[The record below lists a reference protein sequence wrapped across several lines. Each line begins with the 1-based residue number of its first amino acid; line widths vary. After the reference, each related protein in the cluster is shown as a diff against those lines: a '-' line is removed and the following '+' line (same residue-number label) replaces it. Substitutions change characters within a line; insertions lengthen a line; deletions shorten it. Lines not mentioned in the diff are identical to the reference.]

1 MKKEKKDGKWLKFR
15 HRVVRNI
22 VYCVLRPYVHFKY
35 GIKIEKFKEQEKRP
49 YLILL
54 NHQTPF
60 DQFFVG
66 MTFKGPVYY
75 MATEDIFSLGWISSL
90 IKYLV
95 EPIPIK
101 KQTTDVRAIIS
112 CLKVA
117 KEGGTIAIAPEGNR
131 TYSGR
136 TEYMNPSIVSLARK
150 LGMPILL
157 YRIEGGYGS
166 EPRWSDVVRKGK
178 MRVWC
183 ARVLKPEEYA
193 EMSDSELFSAISE
206 TLYVDEACA
215 DSEYHSKRSAEYL
228 ERAIYYCPFC
238 GLSEL
243 ESRGEIIKCKKC
255 GREIRYTPY
264 KQLRGVN
271 FDFPYE
277 FVADWYDAQKAYMN
291 TIDVRA
297 FTESPIYT
305 DRALISE
312 VIPYKHK
319 VKLGEVSLSL
329 YGNRIVA
336 GDLEFL
342 FDETSAVTVL
352 GKNKANIYHGGKIY
366 QLKSDKRFNALKYV
380 HIYHRYKNLIK
391 GDENEQF
398 LGL

>member
-1 MKKEKKDGKWLKFR
+1 MKKKKKDGKWLKFR

-193 EMSDSELFSAISE
+193 EMSDSELFS
-206 TLYVDEACA
+206 
-215 DSEYHSKRSAEYL
+215 RSARL
-228 ERAIYYCPFC
+228 
-238 GLSEL
+238 
-243 ESRGEIIKCKKC
+243 
-255 GREIRYTPY
+255 
-264 KQLRGVN
+264 
-271 FDFPYE
+271 
-277 FVADWYDAQKAYMN
+277 
-291 TIDVRA
+291 
-297 FTESPIYT
+297 FTSTKPAPT
-305 DRALISE
+305 
-312 VIPYKHK
+312 
-319 VKLGEVSLSL
+319 
-329 YGNRIVA
+329 
-336 GDLEFL
+336 
-342 FDETSAVTVL
+342 
-352 GKNKANIYHGGKIY
+352 ANITAKRARNTSSARSITAPFAVCPS
-366 QLKSDKRFNALKYV
+366 LKAAARSSNAKNV
-380 HIYHRYKNLIK
+380 AERSATRHINSSAA
-391 GDENEQF
+391 
-398 LGL
+398 